1 VEDTGPGISKE
12 DIAKLFSKF
21 EQFGKPTK
29 SADKGSGLGLTIAK
43 SIVEAHGGRM
53 WVESELGQGSR
64 FIFTLPKEP
73 KKKKKIGELLVEDS
87 VISQEQLDKTLRK
100 QRQQNL

>member
-1 VEDTGPGISKE
+1 
-12 DIAKLFSKF
+12 
-21 EQFGKPTK
+21 
-29 SADKGSGLGLTIAK
+29 
-43 SIVEAHGGRM
+43 M